1 MKRIFIILSFAA
13 LAAACVKESAEPTEV
28 GDDVCFMT
36 QTPCVTKVAYSE
48 DADVVHLSW
57 VKDDAVGLYSVC
69 DSPMASNCKYLADA
83 SAGAT
88 AFHFAGR
95 ANRIRWESETEAHDF
110 YAYYPYNAAAGNDF
124 SAVMVDVPAV
134 QKQDGADNMDHVA
147 AYDFMWSS
155 SKGRVKSDEPVSFVF
170 HHKFAV
176 MDLALNTK
184 GKILIEKVIFRV
196 MGKEDAVVGFTG
208 GKFDLDEG
216 ILDLSSAHTSS
227 SVAVDCGFTSAVGG
241 VKHIYAVIN
250 PGHEGETFQI
260 ALVVKGEEK
269 VIYEKAVPQGG
280 FPAGKYISVSASY
293 EPKESECVEIKNLSE
308 LESSNCY
315 VVTQADKSYRFKAD
329 VMGNGYIPSE
339 LGSAVPSASIAPQSV
354 LVLWYNTVQT
364 NNNWVDACPIDMTS
378 LGLSDGYIY
387 FDTPKTFVNGN
398 MVIAAFKEKG
408 VTYDNITIDESGT
421 INNATILWSWHI
433 WAVENM
439 DLEAEALK
447 LTYTADDQS
456 KTEFTVMDRNL
467 GALLNG
473 KQLTDGDKS
482 KGFAAAATL
491 GNCYQWG
498 RKDPF
503 PQVADYGNYWPAR
516 YSEKIICTPTY
527 TPIKALQRTATGG
540 NNTPKRQLFVAD
552 YTKNNNGGGGTAIE
566 GCLHKFDNSTVTF
579 AQAINMAAQYPYKFF
594 KGAACHSYDK
604 HWFPNNPE
612 SDPWKYIWGDYD
624 FNDGIAIKKTIY
636 DPCPAGW
643 TLWQEETINAFVQ
656 NGSATATVAP
666 LSYGVNASHGLM
678 VAGSYF
684 GYNGGGRQQDM
695 SFAYN
700 SPFKVCAYA
709 CPIALTSGTA
719 SDRYNHKILR
729 NVVWKS
735 PSNAADSKI
744 SVAVSDLKNSNP
756 QPAQGYT
763 VRCIKHN

>member
-13 LAAACVKESAEPTEV
+13 LAAACVKENAEPTYV

-69 DSPMASNCKYLADA
+69 GSPLASNCKYLADA

-196 MGKEDAVVGFTG
+196 KGKADAVVGFTG

-339 LGSAVPSASIAPQSV
+339 LGSVVPSASIAPQSV

-364 NNNWVDACPIDMTS
+364 SNKWVDACPIDMTS
-378 LGLSDGYIY
+378 LGLSDGYVY

-398 MVIAAFKEKG
+398 MVIAAFKEKD
-408 VTYDNITIDESGT
+408 VTYNNITIDEAGNV
-421 INNATILWSWHI
+421 NNATLLWSWHI
-433 WAVENM
+433 WAVEDM
-439 DLEAEALK
+439 DLETEALK
-447 LTYTADDQS
+447 LTYTAEDQS

-467 GALLNG
+467 GALVNG
-473 KQLTDGDKS
+473 KTLDSSDS
-482 KGFAAAATL
+482 YGFGAAAAL
-491 GNCYQWG
+491 GNTYQWG
-498 RKDPF
+498 RKDPI
-503 PQVADYGNYWPAR
+503 PHVADYGNYWPLK
-516 YSEKIICTPTY
+516 YSTKLLMTPTY
-527 TPIKALQRTATGG
+527 TPIVALQRTAVQATGA
-540 NNTPKRQLFVAD
+540 PEKQLWVMNYD
-552 YTKNNNGGGGTAIE
+552 KMGGSGAPAIDQ
-566 GCLHKFDNSTVTF
+566 CLHLFDKTSMTF
-579 AQAINMAAQYPYKFF
+579 ADAINSAAKYPYKNFQ
-594 KGAACHSYDK
+594 GAKSQTYDK
-604 HWFPNNPE
+604 HWFPNNPQT
-612 SDPWKYIWGDYD
+612 DPWKHIWGDKD
-624 FNDGIAIKKTIY
+624 PSDGVAVTKTIF

-643 TLWQEETINAFVQ
+643 TLWQEETIKAFAQ
-656 NGSATATVAP
+656 QGAATATIAA
-666 LSYGVNASHGLM
+666 NKHGIM

-695 SFAYN
+695 VFPYSA
-700 SPFKVCAYA
+700 PFVPCGYA
-709 CPIALTSGTA
+709 CPIALISATA
-719 SDRYNHKILR
+719 SDRYNNKILQSFQ
-729 NVVWKS
+729 WSS
-735 PSNAADSKI
+735 PKENDTVITINETPGDAG
-744 SVAVSDLKNSNP
+744 VAI
-756 QPAQGYT
+756 GYT

>member
-13 LAAACVKESAEPTEV
+13 LAAACVKENAEPTYV

-69 DSPMASNCKYLADA
+69 GSPLASNCKYLADA

-110 YAYYPYNAAAGNDF
+110 YAYYPYNAAVGNDF
-124 SAVMVDVPAV
+124 SAVIVDVPAV

-196 MGKEDAVVGFTG
+196 KGKADAVVGFTG

-339 LGSAVPSASIAPQSV
+339 LGSVVPSASIAPQSV

-364 NNNWVDACPIDMTS
+364 SNKWVDACPIDMTS
-378 LGLSDGYIY
+378 LGLSDGYVY

-433 WAVENM
+433 WAVDNM

-467 GALLNG
+467 GALING
-473 KQLTDGDKS
+473 KTIDSSDSYGYLS
-482 KGFAAAATL
+482 AAAL
-491 GNCYQWG
+491 GNTYQWG

-503 PQVADYGNYWPAR
+503 PQVADYGNFWPLR
-516 YSEKIICTPTY
+516 HSTKILMTPTY
-527 TPIKALQRTATGG
+527 TPIKALQRTATQGT
-540 NNTPKRQLFVAD
+540 NSPEKQLFLMNYDKWAS
-552 YTKNNNGGGGTAIE
+552 NGAPAIDA
-566 GCLHKFDNSTVTF
+566 CLHKFDMETLTF
-579 AQAINMAAQYPYKFF
+579 AQALKDAASYPYKHFL
-594 KGAACHSYDK
+594 GAGSQYYDK
-604 HWFPNNPE
+604 HWFPNNPQT
-612 SDPWKYIWGDYD
+612 DPWKYIWGDYD
-624 FNDGIAIKKTIY
+624 VNDGVAIKKTIY

-643 TLWQEETINAFVQ
+643 TLWQEETVHAFVQ
-656 NGSATATVAP
+656 QGAATASIAK
-666 LSYGVNASHGLM
+666 SNHGLM

-695 SFAYN
+695 NFAYAT
-700 SPFKVCAYA
+700 PFVICGYA
-709 CPIALTSGTA
+709 CPIGLTSGTA
-719 SDRYNHKILR
+719 SDRYDHKILR
-729 NVVWKS
+729 NIVWKS
-735 PSNAADSKI
+735 PSNADNSKI
-744 SVAVSDLKNSNP
+744 SVTSNSNDAGV
-756 QPAQGYT
+756 AQGYT
-763 VRCIKHN
+763 VRCIKPIN